1 MRSSRRAS
9 SSAASSSRPASAATR
24 ASSLRV
30 LFSSRAA
37 HLLICTP
44 ARPLSVPLR
53 HAALGNTC
61 ILAVTRAPSGRGAGA
76 TPLGSAA
83 ASALLAGCA
92 AASAATHLL
101 PCRIAFAPPHHP
113 PTWGHPP
120 HCSGQTDTAIP
131 SRKVRCLAQKRWRQS
146 GRYEICS
153 QAYLSWG
160 AASTKPSSAKPPPT
174 SPAPS
179 PRARSTTTASPTPP
193 DPLTRTPWPSGASVR
208 ARAVPEGCNWAASS
222 ATAATAPP
230 RNSWLGR
237 GCQFSR
243 FVAGCYGS
251 PAFTRVGSD
260 SPPAQAP
267 AGAPCL
273 APKRR

>member
-1 MRSSRRAS
+1 VRLLLSALVQQAREHRDPRLQPPRLVLLTRRPLADLHPDETAVSSVAK
-9 SSAASSSRPASAATR
+9 SRPGEH
-24 ASSLRV
+24 
-30 LFSSRAA
+30 F
-37 HLLICTP
+37 
-44 ARPLSVPLR
+44 
-53 HAALGNTC
+53 C

-83 ASALLAGCA
+83 ASALLAGYA
-92 AASAATHLL
+92 AACAATHLL
-101 PCRIAFAPPHHP
+101 PCRIAFAPLHHP
-113 PTWGHPP
+113 PAWGHPP

-131 SRKVRCLAQKRWRQS
+131 SRKMRCLAQKRWRQS

-160 AASTKPSSAKPPPT
+160 AASTKSSSPKLPPT

-193 DPLTRTPWPSGASVR
+193 DPLTRTPRPSGASVR
-208 ARAVPEGCNWAASS
+208 ASAVPEGCNWAASS

-230 RNSWLGR
+230 RSSWLWR
-237 GCQFSR
+237 GCQSSR

-251 PAFTRVGSD
+251 PAFTRVGSET
-260 SPPAQAP
+260 PPAQAL